1 MRRKNNLHAI
11 SHILRSALA
20 ESESELRDS
29 LKINRQ
35 SDTSDEARS
44 NESTAVTSEEL
55 NITWIKTRQAQAA
68 LKKIKTGKYG
78 VCETCRR
85 DISPSR
91 LTALPWATQCLSCAR
106 SNESLKHRL
115 ANDGNRF
122 KMAPLDE
129 TSDAA

>member
-55 NITWIKTRQAQAA
+55 NITWIKKRQAQAA

-91 LTALPWATQCLSCAR
+91 LTAPPGLHVLGSVR
-106 SNESLKHRL
+106 SLKCCDSKQWYHNIG
-115 ANDGNRF
+115 A
-122 KMAPLDE
+122 
-129 TSDAA
+129 